1 MLISCTY
8 AFRIK
13 FDGSSSMVTIG
24 KFAILIRTY
33 YNCTILT
40 CCIFAFL
47 VKFDF
52 NSSMATSFA
61 STSMVRFDCNPSMVI
76 FCTCLLAST
85 LSLKTFEL
93 ELNLF

>member
-13 FDGSSSMVTIG
+13 FDGSSYVVTIG
-24 KFAILIRTY
+24 NFAILIKTY
-33 YNCTILT
+33 YNCTILN
-40 CCIFAFL
+40 CCIFAFV

-52 NSSMATSFA
+52 NFSMATSFA
-61 STSMVRFDCNPSMVI
+61 STSMVRFDCKPSMAT

-85 LSLKTFEL
+85 LFLKTF
-93 ELNLF
+93 N